1 LGAAEELKALR
12 DEGRLKE
19 APADVE
25 MAERLVSQA
34 GANLRTVRDILNRT
48 GEPNPG
54 GAVMLLWDGAA
65 FQLLAA
71 GLQLA
76 GYRLTSS
83 AGHHRTAIDAI
94 GLISGKRGL
103 MIRLDA
109 LRRMRDQVMY
119 DGSAPD
125 ASDVTD
131 ALSDVD
137 ELAAWTTKAIERGRE
152 LGGRRGPSSC

>member
-34 GANLRTVRDILNRT
+34 GANLRTVRDILNRPDD
-48 GEPNPG
+48 PNPG
-54 GAVMLLWDGAA
+54 GAAMLLWDGAA

-83 AGHHRTAIDAI
+83 AGHHRTAIDAM

-103 MIRLDA
+103 MTRIDA
-109 LRRMRDQVMY
+109 LRRMRDQIMY
-119 DGSAPD
+119 DGSPPD
-125 ASDVTD
+125 ASDITG
-131 ALSDVD
+131 ALSDVE
-137 ELAAWTTKAIERGRE
+137 ELAEWTERAVERGRQ
-152 LGGRRGPSSC
+152 LGG